1 MMAGFHVEVLYTA
14 AYAVV
19 LVGIAFALELLARRS
34 HKMAEQ
40 IHVSGFSYH
49 PELDV
54 WKCPTGQ
61 HLGRRATDERWG
73 IVVYQAPAHVCNVCH
88 CKPGCTDSDEG
99 RQIEHHL
106 DSWLKS
112 ELRRFHRGLSLLLL
126 LLAGLLLTFEM
137 RGADTRRDWLTLWA
151 LVIPIVLLGGRL
163 VPEFLVKERQ

>member
-1 MMAGFHVEVLYTA
+1 MTAGFHFEVLYTA

-40 IHVSGFSYH
+40 IHVAGFSYH

-61 HLGRRATDERWG
+61 HLGRRATNERWG
-73 IVVYQAPAHVCNVCH
+73 IVVYQAPAHVCKVCH

-112 ELRRFHRGLSLLLL
+112 ELRRFHRGLSLVLL
-126 LLAGLLLTFEM
+126 LLAGLLLAFEM
-137 RGADTRRDWLTLWA
+137 RWADTHRDWLVLWA
-151 LVIPIVLLGGRL
+151 LIIPILLLGGRL
-163 VPEFLVKERQ
+163 VSEFLAREQK

>member
-1 MMAGFHVEVLYTA
+1 MMGGFHVEVLYTA
-14 AYAVV
+14 GYAVL
-19 LVGIAFALELLARRS
+19 LVGIAFVLQHLGRRS

-40 IHVSGFSYH
+40 IHVAGFSYH

-61 HLGRRATDERWG
+61 HLGRRASDERWG
-73 IVVYQAPAHVCNVCH
+73 IVVYQAPAHVCNACH

-112 ELRRFHRGLSLLLL
+112 ELRRFHRAFSLVLLLIAGVL
-126 LLAGLLLTFEM
+126 LVFEM
-137 RGADTRRDWLTLWA
+137 RGADTRRDWLVLWA
-151 LVIPIVLLGGRL
+151 LVIPIFLLGGWL
-163 VPEFLVKERQ
+163 VSEFLAGEQQ

>member
-1 MMAGFHVEVLYTA
+1 MMAGFHVEVLYTSG
-14 AYAVV
+14 YAIL
-19 LVGIAFALELLARRS
+19 LVGIAFALEFIARRS

-40 IHVSGFSYH
+40 THVVGFSYH

-112 ELRRFHRGLSLLLL
+112 ELRRFHRGLSLLLF
-126 LLAGLLLTFEM
+126 LLAGLLLAFEM
-137 RGADTRRDWLTLWA
+137 RGADTYRDWMVLWTLLLTIFLFGA
-151 LVIPIVLLGGRL
+151 RL
-163 VPEFLVKERQ
+163 FNAFFASNEL